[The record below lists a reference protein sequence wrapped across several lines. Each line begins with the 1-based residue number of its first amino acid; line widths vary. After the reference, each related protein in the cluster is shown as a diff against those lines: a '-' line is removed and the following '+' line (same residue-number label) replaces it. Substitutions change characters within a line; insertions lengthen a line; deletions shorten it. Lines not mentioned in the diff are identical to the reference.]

1 MSLSFETMYLPW
13 RIIMFKYFF
22 LMVIMALANSC
33 RTSGNNGTP
42 VQNTSH
48 DDGNYIE
55 NEHFSIV
62 LPEKYF
68 LNKIQGK
75 DGVIYYFESKIGE
88 TIESHGEIFLG
99 FHPGTIEL
107 YHDNDNKIE
116 TASVEIISQRT
127 DLGIYFERNL
137 YSTIAIIPIKN
148 NNGFETY
155 VRIIGIEN
163 TMEKLYKLINSF
175 PTLAIK

>member
-1 MSLSFETMYLPW
+1 MSLSFEIMYLAW
-13 RIIMFKYFF
+13 RIIMFKYF
-22 LMVIMALANSC
+22 LLIVIMVFVNSC

-48 DDGNYIE
+48 NDENYIE

-62 LPEKYF
+62 LPENYF

-107 YHDNDNKIE
+107 YYDNDNKIE
-116 TASVEIISQRT
+116 TVSVELISQRT

-148 NNGFETY
+148 NNGLETY
-155 VRIIGIEN
+155 IRIIGKEN
-163 TMEKLYKLINSF
+163 TRGKLYKLINSF
-175 PTLAIK
+175 PSLAIK